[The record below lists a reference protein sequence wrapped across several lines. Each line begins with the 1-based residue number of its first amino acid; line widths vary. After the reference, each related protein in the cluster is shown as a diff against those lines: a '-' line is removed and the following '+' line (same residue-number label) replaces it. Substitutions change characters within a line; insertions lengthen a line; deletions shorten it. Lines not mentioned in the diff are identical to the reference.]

1 MVLYGYIHFNCIHK
15 TDDIYNDIAEDVET
29 TFDTSNY
36 ELLHKK
42 CSFPSRIFLVNLTT
56 FTEKILNGKLHF
68 FFFCSELD
76 KPLPKEKKK
85 K

>member
-1 MVLYGYIHFNCIHK
+1 MVLYGYINFNCIHK

-42 CSFPSRIFLVNLTT
+42 CSFPLRIFSVNLTT

-68 FFFCSELD
+68 FCSELD
-76 KPLPKEKKK
+76 KPLPKGKKIK